1 MTNKRQQYVDEAL
14 ASLKIE
20 GLEVDDFLRT
30 QLDEYLAGRM
40 TTKMML
46 QMVDEHYLEKL
57 YEKRRGGQTKTVKD
71 WNDFMKE
78 DE

>member
-30 QLDEYLAGRM
+30 QLDEYVAGRM

-71 WNDFMKE
+71 WNDFMEEKQ
-78 DE
+78 